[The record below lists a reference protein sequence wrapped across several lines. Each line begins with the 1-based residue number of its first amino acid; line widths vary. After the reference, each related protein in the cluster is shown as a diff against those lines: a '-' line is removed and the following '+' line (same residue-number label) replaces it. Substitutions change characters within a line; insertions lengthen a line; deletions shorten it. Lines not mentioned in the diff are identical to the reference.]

1 MVTAKTGGRPM
12 PDQRYHYRECGLDH
26 VFLVNGF
33 EWNAS
38 PRGRT
43 IAIKD
48 IDALHRAIGMH
59 VSRHKKA
66 LSGDEL
72 RFLRQE
78 MLMSQATLA
87 HLLDVSE
94 QTVHR
99 WEAEKTSCPRAAEAL
114 IRRLYLEHGDAAD
127 EKLRDVL
134 YRIAEREDALDRE
147 HELTFAL
154 SSGPQGEW
162 ALAA

>member
-1 MVTAKTGGRPM
+1 M
-12 PDQRYHYRECGLDH
+12 PDERYHYTECGLDD
-26 VFLVNGF
+26 VFLLNGF
-33 EWNAS
+33 ERNAS

-48 IDALHRAIGMH
+48 IDALHRAIGEH
-59 VSRHKKA
+59 VSRHRKA
-66 LSGDEL
+66 LSGREL

-99 WEAEKTSCPRAAEAL
+99 WEAEKTSCPRAADAL
-114 IRRLYLEHGDAAD
+114 IRRLYLEHGNAAD
-127 EKLRDVL
+127 ETLRDAL
-134 YRIAEREDALDRE
+134 RSIAEREDALDRKQ
-147 HELTFAL
+147 ELTFAL
-154 SSGPQGEW
+154 SSGPKAEW

>member
-1 MVTAKTGGRPM
+1 MHEE
-12 PDQRYHYRECGLDH
+12 RYHYTECGLDH
-26 VFLVNGF
+26 VFLMNGF
-33 EWNAS
+33 EWSAS
-38 PRGRT
+38 PRGKT
-43 IAIKD
+43 LAIKD
-48 IDALHRAIGMH
+48 IDALHRAIGKH
-59 VSRHKKA
+59 LSRCKQA
-66 LSGDEL
+66 LSGNEL

-99 WEAEKTSCPRAAEAL
+99 WEAEKTSCPRAADAL

-134 YRIAEREDALDRE
+134 RRIADREDALDRE

>member
-1 MVTAKTGGRPM
+1 MSDTTTRSAVWTM
-12 PDQRYHYRECGLDH
+12 FFCL
-26 VFLVNGF
+26 NGF
-33 EWNAS
+33 ERNAS

-48 IDALHRAIGMH
+48 IDALHRAIGEH
-59 VSRHKKA
+59 VSRHRKA
-66 LSGDEL
+66 LSGKEL

-114 IRRLYLEHGDAAD
+114 IRRLYLEHGNAAD
-127 EKLRDVL
+127 ETLRDVL
-134 YRIAEREDALDRE
+134 TPYRRPRGRV
-147 HELTFAL
+147 
-154 SSGPQGEW
+154 GPQAGTDLR
-162 ALAA
+162 ALQRP

>member
-1 MVTAKTGGRPM
+1 MTAKTGVM
-12 PDQRYHYRECGLDH
+12 SMHDERYHYTQCGLDH
-26 VFLVNGF
+26 VFLMNGF

-38 PRGRT
+38 PRGKT

-48 IDALHRAIGMH
+48 IDTLHSAIGLH
-59 VSRHKKA
+59 LSRHRKA
-66 LSGDEL
+66 LSGKEL

-99 WEAEKTSCPRAAEAL
+99 WEAEKTSCPRAADAL
-114 IRRLYLEHGDAAD
+114 IRRLYLEHSNAAD
-127 EKLRDVL
+127 ETPRDALR
-134 YRIAEREDALDRE
+134 RIADREDALDRK

-154 SSGPQGEW
+154 SGGPQGEW

>member
-1 MVTAKTGGRPM
+1 MH
-12 PDQRYHYRECGLDH
+12 DERYHYTECGLDD
-26 VFLVNGF
+26 VFLMNGF

-38 PRGRT
+38 LRGRT

-48 IDALHRAIGMH
+48 IDALHQAIGGH
-59 VSRHKKA
+59 LSRYKKV
-66 LSGDEL
+66 LSGKEL

-78 MLMSQATLA
+78 MLLSQATLA

-114 IRRLYLEHGDAAD
+114 IRRLYLEHGNAAD

-134 YRIAEREDALDRE
+134 RRIADREDALDRK

-154 SSGPQGEW
+154 SSGPRGEW

>member
-1 MVTAKTGGRPM
+1 MHEE
-12 PDQRYHYRECGLDH
+12 RYHYTECGLDD

-38 PRGRT
+38 PRGMT
-43 IAIKD
+43 VAIKY
-48 IDALHRAIGMH
+48 IDALHSAIGVH
-59 VSRHKKA
+59 LSRHMKA
-66 LSGDEL
+66 LSGKEL

-99 WEAEKTSCPRAAEAL
+99 WEAEKTICPRAADAL

-134 YRIAEREDALDRE
+134 RRIADREDALDRE